1 MKKLAIA
8 LVCVLCAV
16 WAIASPAQ
24 TDTTSDDVRFIAQP
38 MPEFPM
44 SERNR
49 EGWIVLENTI
59 DDDGIVVNLSIKDSS
74 GSDAF
79 NEAALSAVRDWR
91 FESGQGR
98 QLTVLLNFV
107 FDRRQVHLSRQF
119 FSKIQ
124 KVHKSIDKGRLDDAL
139 KRIDDI
145 RGNNELTAYELA
157 YSLIA
162 EGRLASERGDK
173 VEQLRL
179 FRRAIINDGRWL
191 ERDKYLNMLRAIV
204 ILEIQQQELASALQ
218 HYEVLVETGLGRGKA
233 ADLAEPIQVVREL
246 LGGGEFPPPYVVA
259 NITVTVEHDAR
270 IRDKDIGFRVDG
282 IVEQEDESLERGV
295 Q

>member
-1 MKKLAIA
+1 MKKLAMA
-8 LVCVLCAV
+8 LVFVPCAV
-16 WAIASPAQ
+16 LATASLAQ
-24 TDTTSDDVRFIAQP
+24 TDTTGDDVKFIAQP
-38 MPEFPM
+38 MPKFPM
-44 SERNR
+44 SERSR
-49 EGWIVLENTI
+49 EGWVVLDSTI
-59 DDDGIVVNLSIKDSS
+59 DDNGIVVNLNIKDSS

-91 FESGQGR
+91 FEPGQGR

-162 EGRLASERGDK
+162 EGRLASERADK

-204 ILEIQQQELASALQ
+204 VLEIQQQELASALQ
-218 HYEVLVETGLGRGKA
+218 HYEMLVETGLGRGKA
-233 ADLAEPIQVVREL
+233 ADLAGPIQIVREL

-259 NITVTVEHDAR
+259 NIAVTVEHDAR

-282 IVEQEDESLERGV
+282 VVEQEDELPNRGV